1 MSQKGSLIYNQQIK
15 GNTQVYLK
23 AIELHGFKSFPDK
36 TRISF
41 DKGMTAVIGPN
52 GSGKSNISDAIRWVL
67 GETSGK
73 ELRSAGKMED
83 IIFGGTSQR
92 GPMGFAS
99 VSLILDNSDRSFD
112 MDTDE
117 VSVTRKYYRGGD
129 GEYFINGNRVRL
141 KDIYELFLDT
151 GLGKSGYSIV
161 GQGKISQI
169 VTAKPEN
176 RREIFE
182 EASGISKFRYK
193 KNEAEKKLSASQENI
208 TRLTDILLNLEERV
222 GPLEKESK
230 KAKEFV
236 ALSEKKKG
244 MEISLWLQTVEKNKS
259 LIRDQQRKLE
269 VFQNDLDNIE
279 NQIAEKEAYIE
290 KRYFESN
297 DLIRK
302 GEENLTAIRN
312 IEQQISD
319 KNSEKAVAE
328 NQSRYDEQRMQELG
342 REIELSGSEK
352 GSIEQRKAEISA
364 KLGEM
369 QQQKAQLAEKAE
381 HTQGEITLLAQNA
394 KKADE
399 HKGSLLEKETVLRT
413 NIQDSRLELMGLTTQ
428 NQAVMESSRKAQA
441 DIETNQKYLDEVNSQ
456 IADLNGFMAEV
467 DAGITRNTNI
477 KNGISIKLNSVK
489 DKLDKAVENQ
499 NLNIEKQRDTEN
511 RIRLLTE
518 MENNLDGFQQ
528 SVKTVLTNGKNGR
541 LKGIIGTVAQLISV
555 EKGYETAVEIALG
568 YALQNIVVQDETSAK
583 YAIEFLKNNRGG
595 RATFLPLDTVKP
607 SSFSEKLPEWATTAD
622 KVIAADAKYANII
635 SSLLAR
641 TVICEDI
648 NAASRLAK
656 QLNYRYKI
664 VTMDGQQI
672 NAGGSFTGGSV
683 SKSAGLFTRKGE
695 IEKLKENLEK
705 LKAEFETLSGET
717 AKIKENSD
725 LLNSQIEGCNAEIE
739 TLQADK
745 YNCSIELTKYTQL
758 ANQYSDSITLYGGIV
773 ENANNVLRAN
783 QQREAQLNNAVN
795 DNEAQLALLVEE
807 ISSLGKV
814 DETTQ
819 EQQNALVETLQQIK
833 LDIVAL
839 NGEISLAENNM
850 QQLEVQSQQSEDRKL
865 RLAEEMAQ
873 LQANVE
879 NRKLAVEAI
888 AQAVEQLQQSI
899 REIEHQNEDF
909 VRLRFEI
916 EQERTE
922 INRETKALSD
932 QKLSLSNQITK
943 IGEKISNMETGYDDI
958 IQKLWEEYELTVQ
971 TAREF
976 AFEFEDENQLRKDLS
991 AIKAS
996 IKRLGNVNVG
1006 AIEEYKEVF
1015 EKYNFLKEQ
1024 LHDLEESKNQLQKL
1038 ITSLNGEM
1046 KTLFSESFGIINT
1059 NFGRIF
1065 KELFGGGSAKLI
1077 LTDPDNILESG
1088 VDISVNPPGKVIKSL
1103 TALSGGEQ
1111 ALVAISIYFAIL
1123 AHNPSPFCILDE
1135 IEAALD
1141 DANVTRYANY
1151 LHDISDT
1158 TQFIVITHRRGTME
1172 SADVL
1177 YGVTM
1182 QEDGISKLLKLD
1194 VNNISPSLIN

>member
-1 MSQKGSLIYNQQIK
+1 M
-15 GNTQVYLK
+15 YLK

-36 TRISF
+36 TRIAF

-99 VSLILDNSDRSFD
+99 VSLILDNADRSFD
-112 MDTDE
+112 METDE
-117 VSVTRKYYRGGD
+117 VSVTRKYYRGGE

-193 KNEAEKKLSASQENI
+193 KNEAEKKLAGAQENI
-208 TRLTDILLNLEERV
+208 VRLSDILIGLEERV

-236 ALSEKKKG
+236 KLSEEKKG
-244 MEISLWLQTVEKNKS
+244 MEISLWLSTVDRSKG
-259 LIRDQQRKLE
+259 LIRDQQRRLE
-269 VFQNDLDNIE
+269 IFQSDSDRVE
-279 NQIAEKEAYIE
+279 NTIAEKEAYIE
-290 KRYFESN
+290 KRYFEAN

-302 GEENLTAIRN
+302 GEENLSAIRSV
-312 IEQQISD
+312 EQQIAQTT
-319 KNSEKAVAE
+319 SEKAVSESEINYDNIKIAELEKELQLYASQEGEADGKKAQCEAQLEKLEAKKQNLLE
-328 NQSRYDEQRMQELG
+328 NQKY
-342 REIELSGSEK
+342 
-352 GSIEQRKAEISA
+352 AE
-364 KLGEM
+364 E
-369 QQQKAQLAEKAE
+369 QLA
-381 HTQGEITLLAQNA
+381 LLAQQA
-394 KKADE
+394 KETDSQ
-399 HKGSLLEKETVLRT
+399 KGELLEKEAQLIADVQ
-413 NIQDSRLELMGLTTQ
+413 NSKMELHGIDTQ
-428 NQAVMESSRKAQA
+428 NASVLQTAQKAKA
-441 DIETNQKYLDEVNSQ
+441 DLATAKEYLATAQEELDE
-456 IADLNGFMAEV
+456 IKAFAEEV
-467 DAGITRNTNI
+467 QRKITQNTNI
-477 KNGISIKLNSVK
+477 KNGIGLKLAGTNEKLEKANEQLNANSQK
-489 DKLDKAVENQ
+489 QFE
-499 NLNIEKQRDTEN
+499 LNN
-511 RIRLLTE
+511 RIRILTD

-528 SVKTVLTNGKNGR
+528 SVKNILTNGKNGR
-541 LKGIIGTVAQLISV
+541 LKGIIGTVAQLIGV
-555 EKGYETAVEIALG
+555 EKGYETAIEIALG
-568 YALQNIVVQDETSAK
+568 YGLQNIVVVDESSAK
-583 YAIEFLKNNRGG
+583 QAIEFLKNNKAG
-595 RATFLPLDTVKP
+595 RATFLPLDTVKS
-607 SSFSEKLPEWATTAD
+607 SSFNENLPEWATTAD
-622 KVIAADAKYANII
+622 KVITVDAKYSHII
-635 SSLLAR
+635 SSLLGR
-641 TVICEDI
+641 TVICDDI
-648 NAASRLAK
+648 NAASRLAR
-656 QLNYRYKI
+656 QLNYRYRI
-664 VTMDGQQI
+664 VTKDGQQI

-695 IEKLKENLEK
+695 IEKLKENLAALKEEYAKLEK
-705 LKAEFETLSGET
+705 HTAE
-717 AKIKENSD
+717 IKESCD

-739 TLQADK
+739 ILNGDK
-745 YNCSIELTKYTQL
+745 NNCNVELARYTQL
-758 ANQYSDSITLYGGIV
+758 VNQYKDSIYLYEGIAQNSDSVI
-773 ENANNVLRAN
+773 ANNSERAKQLN
-783 QQREAQLNNAVN
+783 ASIIESEAQLEKLAQQIASIGQF
-795 DNEAQLALLVEE
+795 DSEYAQKREAAM
-807 ISSLGKV
+807 
-814 DETTQ
+814 
-819 EQQNALVETLQQIK
+819 ETLQQIR
-833 LDIVAL
+833 LDIVTLSGEMSLVQNNINQLVMAAQQ
-839 NGEISLAENNM
+839 GEIRKAQIVQDIEGVKQRIEAKQADIAAKAQAIIRM
-850 QQLEVQSQQSEDRKL
+850 QQQIKDVEEQNREFVAL
-865 RLAEEMAQ
+865 RM
-873 LQANVE
+873 
-879 NRKLAVEAI
+879 
-888 AQAVEQLQQSI
+888 
-899 REIEHQNEDF
+899 EIEKERNE
-909 VRLRFEI
+909 I
-916 EQERTE
+916 TAQ
-922 INRETKALSD
+922 TKALRD
-932 QKLSLSNQITK
+932 EQMALSAQIAK
-943 IGEKISNMETGYDDI
+943 ISEKIASMETSYDDI

-976 AFEFEDENQLRKDLS
+976 AFQFEDENQLRKDLS
-991 AIKAS
+991 AVKAA
-996 IKRLGNVNVG
+996 IKRLGHVNVG
-1006 AIEEYKEVF
+1006 AIEEYKEVY

-1024 LHDLEESKNQLQKL
+1024 LKDLEDSRQQLQKL

-1046 KTLFSESFGIINT
+1046 KTLFSESFNIINT
-1059 NFGRIF
+1059 NFGKIF
-1065 KELFGGGSAKLI
+1065 KQLFGGGSASLK

-1194 VNNISPSLIN
+1194 VNNVSPSLIN

>member
-1 MSQKGSLIYNQQIK
+1 M
-15 GNTQVYLK
+15 YLK

-36 TRISF
+36 TRIAF

-92 GPMGFAS
+92 GPMGFAA

-193 KNEAEKKLSASQENI
+193 KNEAEKKLSGAQDNI
-208 TRLTDILLNLEERV
+208 VRLTDILVNLEERV

-244 MEISLWLQTVEKNKS
+244 MEISLWLSTVNRSKS
-259 LIRDQQRKLE
+259 LIREQQRRLE
-269 VFQNDLDNIE
+269 IFCNDCDEVE
-279 NQIAEKEAYIE
+279 NKIAEKESYVE

-302 GEENLTAIRN
+302 GEENQNTIRAV
-312 IEQQISD
+312 EQQISD
-319 KNSEKAVAE
+319 TNREKAVLESEIQYDSIKAE
-328 NQSRYDEQRMQELG
+328 ELERELKLYETLEGEADSKKQKLEESLADMEGRKAQLLEGQKKTEEEIAELG
-342 REIELSGSEK
+342 RQVIETDGQKGALLSRE
-352 GSIEQRKAEISA
+352 
-364 KLGEM
+364 
-369 QQQKAQLAEKAE
+369 
-381 HTQGEITLLAQNA
+381 T
-394 KKADE
+394 
-399 HKGSLLEKETVLRT
+399 SLINE
-413 NIQDSRLELMGLTTQ
+413 IQDSKMEIHGFSTQNESVMATANKAKQDLITAKGYLETTQ
-428 NQAVMESSRKAQA
+428 A
-441 DIETNQKYLDEVNSQ
+441 Q
-456 IADLNGFMAEV
+456 IAELTAFSEEAQHK
-467 DAGITRNTNI
+467 ITQNTNI
-477 KNGISIKLNSVK
+477 KNGLGMKLSSITAKMDNYLSQQNENTKKQIDTQNRVK
-489 DKLDKAVENQ
+489 
-499 NLNIEKQRDTEN
+499 
-511 RIRLLTE
+511 LLTD
-518 MENNLDGFQQ
+518 MENSLEGFQQ
-528 SVKTVLTNGKNGR
+528 SVKTVLNMGKNGS
-541 LKGIIGTVAQLISV
+541 LKGIIGTVAQLITV

-568 YALQNIVVQDETSAK
+568 FGLQNIVVENETCAK
-583 YAIEFLKNNRGG
+583 YAIDYLKNNRGG

-607 SSFSEKLPEWATTAD
+607 SHFNENMPEWATTAD
-622 KVIAADAKYANII
+622 RIVNVDSKYSHII
-635 SSLLAR
+635 SNLLGR
-641 TVICEDI
+641 TIITEDI
-648 NAASRLAK
+648 NSASRLAK
-656 QLNYRYKI
+656 QLGYRYKI
-664 VTMDGQQI
+664 VTTDGQQI

-695 IEKLKENLEK
+695 IEKLKATLAG
-705 LKAEFETLSGET
+705 LKAEFDRIE
-717 AKIKENSD
+717 KEKAEVQNSLD
-725 LLNSQIEGCNAEIE
+725 LINSQIEGCNAEIE
-739 TLQADK
+739 AMQNDK
-745 YNCSIELTKYTQL
+745 NNCNVELAKYTQL
-758 ANQYSDSITLYGGIV
+758 ENQYKDSIYLYEGIIENGESVVKANREKENSLYRIIAAGEEELAQVSEKLKSLGETDAEYAQKKDALMAELQQIRLDVVSLGGEISITQNNLSQLSAQSEQSEMRKSQIV
-773 ENANNVLRAN
+773 L
-783 QQREAQLNNAVN
+783 
-795 DNEAQLALLVEE
+795 DMEE
-807 ISSLGKV
+807 IKNRIAQKQV
-814 DETTQ
+814 DIGAKAGEVLAMQ
-819 EQQNALVETLQQIK
+819 QQIKDIEQQNADFV
-833 LDIVAL
+833 
-839 NGEISLAENNM
+839 N
-850 QQLEVQSQQSEDRKL
+850 L
-865 RLAEEMAQ
+865 RL
-873 LQANVE
+873 
-879 NRKLAVEAI
+879 
-888 AQAVEQLQQSI
+888 
-899 REIEHQNEDF
+899 EIEK
-909 VRLRFEI
+909 
-916 EQERTE
+916 ERTE
-922 INRETKALSD
+922 IQNETKSLRD
-932 QKLSLSNQITK
+932 QQISLSSQIAK
-943 IGEKISNMETGYDDI
+943 IREKIENMEQSYDDI

-971 TAREF
+971 TAKEF
-976 AFEFEDENQLRKDLS
+976 AFDFEDENQLKKDL
-991 AIKAS
+991 AAVKAN

-1006 AIEEYKEVF
+1006 AIEEYKEVY

-1024 LHDLEESKNQLQKL
+1024 LKDLEESRNQLQKL

-1046 KTLFSESFGIINT
+1046 KTMFSESFNIINE

-1065 KELFGGGSAKLI
+1065 RQLFGGGSAKLI
-1077 LTDPDNILESG
+1077 LTDPENILESG

-1194 VNNISPSLIN
+1194 VNNVSPSLIN

>member
-1 MSQKGSLIYNQQIK
+1 
-15 GNTQVYLK
+15 
-23 AIELHGFKSFPDK
+23 
-36 TRISF
+36 
-41 DKGMTAVIGPN
+41 MTAVIGPN

-67 GETSGK
+67 GETSSK
-73 ELRSAGKMED
+73 ELRGAGKMED

-99 VSLILDNSDRSFD
+99 VSLILDNADRSFD

-193 KNEAEKKLSASQENI
+193 KNEAEKKLSGAQDNI
-208 TRLTDILLNLEERV
+208 LRLTDNLLNLEERV

-230 KAKEFV
+230 KAKEYL
-236 ALSEKKKG
+236 ALSEQKKG
-244 MEISLWLQTVEKNKS
+244 MEISLWLQTVEKSKS
-259 LIRDQQRKLE
+259 FIREQQRKQE
-269 VFQNDLDNIE
+269 VFQSDFDNIE
-279 NQIAEKEAYIE
+279 KQISEKEAYIE

-297 DLIRK
+297 ELIRK
-302 GEENLTAIRN
+302 GEENQNAIRN

-319 KNSEKAVAE
+319 MNSDRLVKE
-328 NQSRYDEQRMQELG
+328 NESRYDAQRMQEL
-342 REIELSGSEK
+342 EKEMELFSSEK
-352 GSIEQRKAEISA
+352 GGIEQRKAEIETSLEQMKA
-364 KLGEM
+364 
-369 QQQKAQLAEKAE
+369 QKADFAARCQQTQNEIEQLA
-381 HTQGEITLLAQNA
+381 QEI
-394 KKADE
+394 KKADL
-399 HKGSLLEKETVLRT
+399 HKGTLLEQQNTLRT
-413 NIQDSRLELMGLTTQ
+413 GVQDSNMELVSITTQ
-428 NQAVMESSRKAQA
+428 NQSLMDSARKAQEN
-441 DIETNQKYLDEVNSQ
+441 IEANQKYLDEVNAQ
-456 IADLNGFMAEV
+456 IAELKGFIAEV
-467 DAGITRNTNI
+467 DEGITRNGNI
-477 KNGISIKLNSVK
+477 RNGISIKLGSVK
-489 DKLDKAVENQ
+489 EKLEKSVETQ
-499 NLNIEKQRDTEN
+499 NVNMGKQRDTEN
-511 RIRLLTE
+511 RIRILTD
-518 MENNLDGFQQ
+518 MENSLEGFFR
-528 SVKTVLTNGKNGR
+528 SVKDVLNAGKNGR
-541 LKGIIGTVAQLISV
+541 LKGIIGTVSQLINV
-555 EKGYETAVEIALG
+555 EKGYETAIEIALG
-568 YALQNIVVQDETSAK
+568 SGGLQNIVVNDEFCAK
-583 YAIEFLKNNRGG
+583 QAIEFLKASKAG
-595 RATFLPLDTVKP
+595 RATFLPLDTVKA
-607 SSFSEKLPEWATTAD
+607 SNFSEKLPEWATTAD
-622 KVIAADAKYANII
+622 NVITVDAKYRHII
-635 SSLLAR
+635 SNLLGR

-672 NAGGSFTGGSV
+672 NAGGSFTGGSTN
-683 SKSAGLFTRKGE
+683 SSTGLFTRKGE
-695 IEKLKENLEK
+695 IEKLKANLEK
-705 LKAEFETLSGET
+705 LKAEYETLSAET
-717 AKIKENSD
+717 AKIKDSAD

-739 TLQADK
+739 TLQNDK
-745 YNCSIELTKYTQL
+745 YNCNIELTKYIQQ
-758 ANQYSDSITLYGGIV
+758 ANQYEDSITLYGGIA
-773 ENANNVLRAN
+773 ENAENVLKENLSRKAQLDADIKAN
-783 QQREAQLNNAVN
+783 QIQL
-795 DNEAQLALLVEE
+795 EQLEKE
-807 ISSLGKV
+807 IASLGEI

-819 EQQNALVETLQQIK
+819 DRQN
-833 LDIVAL
+833 
-839 NGEISLAENNM
+839 SLAEMLQDIKLGSVKLDGEILIAENNL
-850 QQLEVQSQQSEDRKL
+850 QQLDAQSRQSEERKQ
-865 RLAEEMAQ
+865 RIAEEIAQ
-873 LQANVE
+873 LQE
-879 NRKLAVEAI
+879 NIQQRTAAAEAV
-888 AQAVEQLQQSI
+888 AQQICELQQSI
-899 REIEHQNEDF
+899 KDIEKQNEDY
-909 VRLRFEI
+909 VSLRFAI

-922 INRETKALSD
+922 INKETKALTE

-943 IGEKISNMETGYDDI
+943 IGEKIANMETGYDDI

-971 TAREF
+971 TAKEF
-976 AFEFEDENQLRKDLS
+976 AFDVEDESQLRKDLS

-996 IKRLGNVNVG
+996 IKRLGSVNTG
-1006 AIEEYKEVF
+1006 AIEEYKQVY

-1024 LHDLEESKNQLQKL
+1024 LRDLEESKNQLQKL

-1046 KTLFSESFGIINT
+1046 KTLFSESFNVINT

-1077 LTDPDNILESG
+1077 LTEPDNILESG

-1151 LHDISDT
+1151 LHNISDT

>member
-1 MSQKGSLIYNQQIK
+1 M
-15 GNTQVYLK
+15 YLK

-36 TRISF
+36 TRIAF

-99 VSLILDNSDRSFD
+99 VSLILDNADRSFD
-112 MDTDE
+112 METDE
-117 VSVTRKYYRGGD
+117 VSVTRKYYRGGE

-193 KNEAEKKLSASQENI
+193 KNEAEKKLAGAQENI
-208 TRLTDILLNLEERV
+208 VRLSDILIGLEERV

-236 ALSEKKKG
+236 KLSEEKKG
-244 MEISLWLQTVEKNKS
+244 MEISLWLSTVDRSKG
-259 LIRDQQRKLE
+259 LIRDQQRRLE
-269 VFQNDLDNIE
+269 IFQSDSDRVE
-279 NQIAEKEAYIE
+279 NTIAEKEAYIE
-290 KRYFESN
+290 KRYFEAN

-302 GEENLTAIRN
+302 GEENLSEIRS
-312 IEQQISD
+312 IEQQIAQAT
-319 KNSEKAVAE
+319 SEKAVSESEINYDNIKIGELEKELQLYTSQEGETDGKKAQCEAQLESLESKKQNLLE
-328 NQSRYDEQRMQELG
+328 NQKY
-342 REIELSGSEK
+342 
-352 GSIEQRKAEISA
+352 AE
-364 KLGEM
+364 E
-369 QQQKAQLAEKAE
+369 QLAA
-381 HTQGEITLLAQNA
+381 LAQQA
-394 KKADE
+394 KETDSQ
-399 HKGSLLEKETVLRT
+399 KGELLEKEAQLIADVQ
-413 NIQDSRLELMGLTTQ
+413 NSKMELHGIDTQ
-428 NQAVMESSRKAQA
+428 NASVLQTAQKAKA
-441 DIETNQKYLDEVNSQ
+441 DLATAKEYLATAQEELDE
-456 IADLNGFMAEV
+456 IKAFAEEV
-467 DAGITRNTNI
+467 QRKITQNTNI
-477 KNGISIKLNSVK
+477 KNGIGLKLAGTNEKLEKANEQLNANSQK
-489 DKLDKAVENQ
+489 QFE
-499 NLNIEKQRDTEN
+499 LNN
-511 RIRLLTE
+511 RIRILTD

-528 SVKTVLTNGKNGR
+528 SVKNILTNGKNGR
-541 LKGIIGTVAQLISV
+541 LKGIIGTVAQLIGV
-555 EKGYETAVEIALG
+555 EKGYETAIEIALG
-568 YALQNIVVQDETSAK
+568 YGLQNIVVVDESSAK
-583 YAIEFLKNNRGG
+583 QAIEFLKNNKAG
-595 RATFLPLDTVKP
+595 RATFLPLDTVKS
-607 SSFSEKLPEWATTAD
+607 SSFNENLPEWATTAD
-622 KVIAADAKYANII
+622 KVITVDAKYSHII
-635 SSLLAR
+635 SSLLGR
-641 TVICEDI
+641 TVICDDI
-648 NAASRLAK
+648 NAASRLAR
-656 QLNYRYKI
+656 QLNYRYRI
-664 VTMDGQQI
+664 VTKDGQQI

-695 IEKLKENLEK
+695 IEKLKENLAALKEEYAKLEK
-705 LKAEFETLSGET
+705 HTAE
-717 AKIKENSD
+717 IKESCD

-739 TLQADK
+739 ILNGDK
-745 YNCSIELTKYTQL
+745 NNCNVELARYTQL
-758 ANQYSDSITLYGGIV
+758 VNQYKDSIYLYEGIAQNSDSVI
-773 ENANNVLRAN
+773 ANNSERAKQLN
-783 QQREAQLNNAVN
+783 ASIIESEAQLEKLAQQIASIGQF
-795 DNEAQLALLVEE
+795 DSEYAQKREAAM
-807 ISSLGKV
+807 
-814 DETTQ
+814 
-819 EQQNALVETLQQIK
+819 ETLQQIR
-833 LDIVAL
+833 LDIVTLSGEMSLVQNNINQLVMAAQQ
-839 NGEISLAENNM
+839 GEIRKAQIVQDIEGVKQRIEAKQADIAAKAQAIIRM
-850 QQLEVQSQQSEDRKL
+850 QQQIKDVEEQNREFVAL
-865 RLAEEMAQ
+865 RM
-873 LQANVE
+873 
-879 NRKLAVEAI
+879 
-888 AQAVEQLQQSI
+888 
-899 REIEHQNEDF
+899 EIEKERNE
-909 VRLRFEI
+909 I
-916 EQERTE
+916 TAQ
-922 INRETKALSD
+922 TKALRD
-932 QKLSLSNQITK
+932 EQMALSAQIAK
-943 IGEKISNMETGYDDI
+943 ISEKIASMETSYDDI

-976 AFEFEDENQLRKDLS
+976 AFQFEDENQLRKDLS
-991 AIKAS
+991 AVKAA
-996 IKRLGNVNVG
+996 IKRLGHVNVG
-1006 AIEEYKEVF
+1006 AIEEYKEVY

-1024 LHDLEESKNQLQKL
+1024 LKDLEDSRQQLQKL

-1046 KTLFSESFGIINT
+1046 KTLFSESFNIINT
-1059 NFGRIF
+1059 NFGKIF
-1065 KELFGGGSAKLI
+1065 KQLFGGGSASLK

-1194 VNNISPSLIN
+1194 VNNVSPSLIN

>member
-1 MSQKGSLIYNQQIK
+1 M
-15 GNTQVYLK
+15 YLK

-36 TRISF
+36 TRIAF

-193 KNEAEKKLSASQENI
+193 KNEAEKKLSGAQENI
-208 TRLTDILLNLEERV
+208 VRLTDILLNLEERV

-230 KAKEFV
+230 KAKEYLK
-236 ALSEKKKG
+236 LSEEKRG

-269 VFQNDLDNIE
+269 VFQNDFE
-279 NQIAEKEAYIE
+279 NVEKLIAEKEAYIE
-290 KRYFESN
+290 NRYFESN

-302 GEENLTAIRN
+302 GEENQNTIRAL
-312 IEQQISD
+312 EQQIAD
-319 KNSEKAVAE
+319 KNSEKAVLE
-328 NQSRYDEQRMQELG
+328 NQAQYDTQRGAELVK
-342 REIELSGSEK
+342 ELELFSSEE
-352 GSIEQRKAEISA
+352 GNIEQRREQINTE
-364 KLGEM
+364 LCTM
-369 QQQKAQLAEKAE
+369 QQKKLELNNECEAIQ
-381 HTQGEITLLAQNA
+381 HEITQLSEDA
-394 KKADE
+394 KKADAQ
-399 HKGSLLEKETVLRT
+399 KGALLEKETNLRT
-413 NIQDSRLELMGLTTQ
+413 EIQDSKLELVSLTTQ
-428 NQAVMESSRKAQA
+428 NQSVMESSRKAQA
-441 DIETNQKYLDEVNSQ
+441 EIETNRKYLDEVNTQ
-456 IADLNGFMAEV
+456 INELKGFISEADE
-467 DAGITRNTNI
+467 GITRNTNI
-477 KNGISIKLNSVK
+477 KNGISLKLASVK
-489 DKLDKAVENQ
+489 EKLEKAVEKQ
-499 NLNIEKQRDTEN
+499 NLNSEKQRDAEN
-511 RIRLLTE
+511 KIRLLTE
-518 MENNLDGFQQ
+518 MENNLDGFQK
-528 SVKTVLTNGKNGR
+528 SVKDVLSNGKNGR

-555 EKGYETAVEIALG
+555 QKGYETAIEIALG

-583 YAIEFLKNNRGG
+583 YAIEFLKNNRAG

-622 KVIAADAKYANII
+622 RVITADAKYANII

-641 TVICEDI
+641 TVITEDI
-648 NAASRLAK
+648 NSASRLAK

-695 IEKLKENLEK
+695 IEKLKTDLAA
-705 LKAEFETLSGET
+705 LKAEAEALAKQT
-717 AKIKENSD
+717 AEIKENSD
-725 LLNSQIEGCNAEIE
+725 LLGSQIEGCNAEIE
-739 TLQADK
+739 TLQGDK
-745 YNCSIELTKYTQL
+745 YNCNIELTKYTQL
-758 ANQYSDSITLYGGIV
+758 ANQYADSITLYSGIV
-773 ENANNVLRAN
+773 ENADNVIRAN
-783 QQREAQLNNAVN
+783 TAREEELNLSIAADGAQL
-795 DNEAQLALLVEE
+795 EALIAEIASLGQIDENTQEKQNQLVEE
-807 ISSLGKV
+807 M
-814 DETTQ
+814 
-819 EQQNALVETLQQIK
+819 QQLK
-833 LDIVAL
+833 LDIVKL
-839 NGEISLAENNM
+839 DGEISLAENNLE
-850 QQLEVQSQQSEDRKL
+850 QLSVQSQQSGERKQ
-865 RLAEEMAQ
+865 RLTDEIAQ
-873 LQANVE
+873 IEANR
-879 NRKLAVEAI
+879 NQRILAAEAI
-888 AQAVEQLQQSI
+888 VQNISELRQSI
-899 REIEHQNEDF
+899 RDVEKQNEDF
-909 VRLRFEI
+909 VKLRFEI

-922 INRETKALSD
+922 ISKETKALGE

-943 IGEKISNMETGYDDI
+943 IGEKIANMETSYDEI

-976 AFEFEDENQLRKDLS
+976 AFEFEDENQLRKDL
-991 AIKAS
+991 AAVKAA
-996 IKRLGNVNVG
+996 IKRLGSVNVG
-1006 AIEEYKEVF
+1006 AIEEYKEVY

-1046 KTLFSESFGIINT
+1046 KTLFSESFNVINT

-1065 KELFGGGSAKLI
+1065 RELFGGGSAKLI
-1077 LTDPDNILESG
+1077 LTDPENILESG

-1172 SADVL
+1172 SADML

-1182 QEDGISKLLKLD
+1182 QDDGISKLLKLD

>member
-1 MSQKGSLIYNQQIK
+1 M
-15 GNTQVYLK
+15 YLK

-36 TRISF
+36 TRVTF

-193 KNEAEKKLSASQENI
+193 KNEAEKKLSGAQDNI
-208 TRLTDILLNLEERV
+208 VRLTDILLNLEERV

-236 ALSEKKKG
+236 KLSEEKKG
-244 MEISLWLQTVEKNKS
+244 MEISLWLQTVEKNKA
-259 LIRDQQRKLE
+259 LIREQNRKLE
-269 VFQNDLDNIE
+269 VFQSDFENIE
-279 NQIAEKEAYIE
+279 KQISEKEAYIE
-290 KRYFESN
+290 KRYFEGN
-297 DLIRK
+297 ELIRK
-302 GEENLTAIRN
+302 GEENQQAIRN
-312 IEQQISD
+312 VEQVISD
-319 KNSEKAVAE
+319 KNAEKAVLE
-328 NQSRYDEQRMQELG
+328 SQSVYDVQRRTELEKELG
-342 REIELSGSEK
+342 LFDVEAGQLES
-352 GSIEQRKAEISA
+352 RKAEIASELE
-364 KLGEM
+364 KM
-369 QQQKAQLAEKAE
+369 QAEKLSIAE
-381 HTQGEITLLAQNA
+381 KCEDITSQLDKLTQQA
-394 KKADE
+394 KAADS
-399 HKGSLLEKETVLRT
+399 HKGGLIEQQNSLKLTV
-413 NIQDSRLELMGLTTQ
+413 QDSRMELVSIAAQ
-428 NQAVMESSRKAQA
+428 NNSVMESAKNARAE
-441 DIETNQKYLDEVNSQ
+441 IETAQSYLEIVNSQ
-456 IADLNGFMAEV
+456 IAELKDFIEQADE
-467 DAGITRNTNI
+467 GITRNGNI
-477 KNGISIKLNSVK
+477 KNGIMMKLNSVK

-499 NLNIEKQRDTEN
+499 NLNSEKQRDTEN
-511 RIRLLTE
+511 KIRILVD
-518 MENNLDGFQQ
+518 MENSMEGFQR
-528 SVKTVLTNGKNGR
+528 SVKDVLTNGKNGR

-555 EKGYETAVEIALG
+555 EKGYETAIEIALG
-568 YALQNIVVQDETSAK
+568 YALQNIVVEDETSAK
-583 YAIEFLKNNRGG
+583 YAIEFLKNTRSG

-607 SSFSEKLPEWATTAD
+607 SNLNEKLPEWATTAD
-622 KVIAADAKYANII
+622 KVITADGRYSHII
-635 SSLLAR
+635 SNLLAR
-641 TVICEDI
+641 TVITEDI
-648 NAASRLAK
+648 NLASRLAK
-656 QLNYRYKI
+656 QLGYRYKI

-695 IEKLKENLEK
+695 IEKLRGDLAK
-705 LKAEFETLSGET
+705 LKEQYTALSGET
-717 AKIKENSD
+717 AKIKENAD
-725 LLNSQIEGCNAEIE
+725 LLASQIEGCDAEIE
-739 TLQADK
+739 TLQNDK
-745 YNCSIELTKYTQL
+745 YNCNLELTKYTQQ
-758 ANQYSDSITLYGGIV
+758 ASQYNDSITLYGGVV
-773 ENANNVLRAN
+773 ENADNVLRLN
-783 QQREAQLNNAVN
+783 SEREKQLNSTIAEC
-795 DNEAQLALLVEE
+795 EAHLGKLSAE
-807 ISSLGKV
+807 IASLGQM

-819 EQQNALVETLQQIK
+819 EKQAALGEQLQQLK
-833 LDIVAL
+833 LSAVQL
-839 NGEISLAENNM
+839 EGEISLAENNLS
-850 QQLEVQSQQSEDRKL
+850 QLSTQSQQSEMRKQ
-865 RLAEEMAQ
+865 RIAEDLAQIEHNAQ
-873 LQANVE
+873 Q
-879 NRKLAVEAI
+879 RKQSAEKFSQEIVA
-888 AQAVEQLQQSI
+888 LQQQ
-899 REIEHQNEDF
+899 IEHIEKQNSDY
-909 VRLRFEI
+909 VKLRFEI
-916 EQERTE
+916 EQERNE
-922 INRETKALSD
+922 VSRETKALNE
-932 QKLSLSNQITK
+932 QKLALSTQITK
-943 IGEKISNMETGYDDI
+943 ISEKIVNMETGYDDI

-971 TAREF
+971 TAKEF
-976 AFEFEDENQLRKDLS
+976 AFDIEDEAQLRKDLS
-991 AIKAS
+991 AVKAA

-1006 AIEEYKEVF
+1006 AIEEYKEVY

-1024 LHDLEESKNQLQKL
+1024 LRDLEESKNQLQKL

-1046 KTLFSESFGIINT
+1046 KTLFSESFGIINA

-1077 LTDPDNILESG
+1077 LTDPDDILESG

>member
-1 MSQKGSLIYNQQIK
+1 M
-15 GNTQVYLK
+15 YLK

-36 TRISF
+36 TRIAF

-112 MDTDE
+112 METDE
-117 VSVTRKYYRGGD
+117 VSVTRKYYRGGE

-193 KNEAEKKLSASQENI
+193 KNEAEKKLAGAQDNI
-208 TRLTDILLNLEERV
+208 VRLSDILINLEERV

-236 ALSEKKKG
+236 KLSEEKKG
-244 MEISLWLQTVEKNKS
+244 MEISLWLSTVDRSKG
-259 LIRDQQRKLE
+259 LIRDQQRRLE
-269 VFQNDLDNIE
+269 IFESDSDRVE
-279 NQIAEKEAYIE
+279 NTIAEKEAYIE
-290 KRYFESN
+290 KRYFEAN

-302 GEENLTAIRN
+302 GEENLSAIRA
-312 IEQQISD
+312 IEQKISEAT
-319 KNSEKAVAE
+319 SEKAVAE
-328 NQSRYDEQRMQELG
+328 SGINYDNIKIEELEKELG
-342 REIELSGSEK
+342 IYTSQE
-352 GSIEQRKAEISA
+352 
-364 KLGEM
+364 GETDNK
-369 QQQKAQLAEKAE
+369 KAQCEAQLVQLENRKQNLLENQKFAEE
-381 HTQGEITLLAQNA
+381 ELNRLAQQA
-394 KKADE
+394 KETDGQ
-399 HKGSLLEKETVLRT
+399 KGALLEKEAQLISEVQ
-413 NIQDSRLELMGLTTQ
+413 NSKMELHGIETQ
-428 NQAVMESSRKAQA
+428 NESVMQTAEKAKA
-441 DIETNQKYLDEVNSQ
+441 DLETAKGYLATAQGELDEILS
-456 IADLNGFMAEV
+456 FAEEV
-467 DAGITRNTNI
+467 QRKITQNTNI
-477 KNGISIKLNSVK
+477 KNGITLKLNGTNE
-489 DKLDKAVENQ
+489 KLEKANEALSANSQ
-499 NLNIEKQRDTEN
+499 KQFETNN
-511 RIRLLTE
+511 RIRILTD

-528 SVKTVLTNGKNGR
+528 SVKNILTNGKNGR
-541 LKGIIGTVAQLISV
+541 LKGIIGTVAQLIGV
-555 EKGYETAVEIALG
+555 EKGYETAIEIALG
-568 YALQNIVVQDETSAK
+568 YSLQNIVVGDESSAK
-583 YAIEFLKNNRGG
+583 QAIEFLKNNKAG
-595 RATFLPLDTVKP
+595 RATFLPLDTVKA
-607 SSFSEKLPEWATTAD
+607 SSFNENLPEWATTAD
-622 KVIAADAKYANII
+622 KVITVDARYSHII
-635 SSLLAR
+635 SSLLGR
-641 TVICEDI
+641 TVICDDI
-648 NAASRLAK
+648 NGASRLAK

-664 VTMDGQQI
+664 VTKDGQQI

-695 IEKLKENLEK
+695 IEKLKENLAVLKEEYTKLEK
-705 LKAEFETLSGET
+705 T
-717 AKIKENSD
+717 ALDIKENCD

-739 TLQADK
+739 TLTADK
-745 YNCSIELTKYTQL
+745 NNCNVELAKYTQL
-758 ANQYSDSITLYGGIV
+758 VNQYKDSIYLYEGIV
-773 ENANNVLRAN
+773 ENSEGVIANNGTRKTQLEQLVADSETELAKLA
-783 QQREAQLNNAVN
+783 QQIASIGQFDSEYAAKRE
-795 DNEAQLALLVEE
+795 EAMA
-807 ISSLGKV
+807 
-814 DETTQ
+814 
-819 EQQNALVETLQQIK
+819 ALQQIR
-833 LDIVAL
+833 LDIVTL
-839 NGEISLAENNM
+839 SGEMSIVQNNINQLIM
-850 QQLEVQSQQSEDRKL
+850 AAQQGEMRKAQIVQSIEEVKQRIAEKQADIAAKAQSIVE
-865 RLAEEMAQ
+865 
-873 LQANVE
+873 LQADIVRIEEE
-879 NRKLAVEAI
+879 NKDFVALRMDIEKERNEITAQTKTLRDEQMTLSSKI
-888 AQAVEQLQQSI
+888 AQI
-899 REIEHQNEDF
+899 RE
-909 VRLRFEI
+909 
-916 EQERTE
+916 
-922 INRETKALSD
+922 
-932 QKLSLSNQITK
+932 K
-943 IGEKISNMETGYDDI
+943 IANMETSYDDI
-958 IQKLWEEYELTVQ
+958 IHKLWEEYELTVQ

-976 AFEFEDENQLRKDLS
+976 AFQIEDENQLRKDLS
-991 AIKAS
+991 AVKAA

-1006 AIEEYKEVF
+1006 AIEEYKEVY

-1024 LHDLEESKNQLQKL
+1024 LKDLEDSRQQLQKL

-1046 KTLFSESFGIINT
+1046 KTLFGESFKVIND
-1059 NFGRIF
+1059 NFGKIF
-1065 KELFGGGSAKLI
+1065 KQLFGGGSASLK
-1077 LTDPDNILESG
+1077 LTDPENILESG

-1194 VNNISPSLIN
+1194 VNNVSPSLIN

>member
-1 MSQKGSLIYNQQIK
+1 M
-15 GNTQVYLK
+15 YLK

-36 TRISF
+36 TRITF

-112 MDTDE
+112 METDE
-117 VSVTRKYYRGGD
+117 VSVTRKYYRGGE

-193 KNEAEKKLSASQENI
+193 KNEAEKKLSAAQDNI
-208 TRLTDILLNLEERV
+208 VRLSDILIGLEERV

-230 KAKEFV
+230 KAKEYLKLE
-236 ALSEKKKG
+236 AEKRG
-244 MEISLWLQTVEKNKS
+244 MEISLWLSTVDRSKG
-259 LIRDQQRKLE
+259 LIRDQQRRLE
-269 VFQNDLDNIE
+269 IFQSDSDRVE
-279 NQIAEKEAYIE
+279 NTIAEKEEYIE
-290 KRYFESN
+290 QRYFQQN

-302 GEENLTAIRN
+302 GEENLALIRET
-312 IEQQISD
+312 EQKIAAL
-319 KNSEKAVAE
+319 NSENAVAE
-328 NQSRYDEQRMQELG
+328 SGINYDSIKIEELEKELQLYSSQAGETDSKKAECHHKLADLEKEKQNLLENQSYAEQQL
-342 REIELSGSEK
+342 
-352 GSIEQRKAEISA
+352 A
-364 KLGEM
+364 KLA
-369 QQQKAQLAEKAE
+369 QQ
-381 HTQGEITLLAQNA
+381 A
-394 KKADE
+394 KETDSR
-399 HKGSLLEKETVLRT
+399 KGALLEKEAQLIAEVQ
-413 NIQDSRLELMGLTTQ
+413 NSKMELHGIETQ
-428 NQAVMESSRKAQA
+428 NQSVMQTAEKAKADLETAKGYLAQA
-441 DIETNQKYLDEVNSQ
+441 QGELDEIMS
-456 IADLNGFMAEV
+456 FAEEV
-467 DAGITRNTNI
+467 QRKITQNTNI
-477 KNGISIKLNSVK
+477 KNGIGLKLSSTSEKLEKAKEQLNANS
-489 DKLDKAVENQ
+489 Q
-499 NLNIEKQRDTEN
+499 KQFETNN
-511 RIRLLTE
+511 RIRILTD

-528 SVKTVLTNGKNGR
+528 SVKSVLTNGKNGR
-541 LKGIIGTVAQLISV
+541 LKGVIGTVAQLIGV
-555 EKGYETAVEIALG
+555 EKGYETAIEIALG
-568 YALQNIVVQDETSAK
+568 YGLQNIVVSDESSAK
-583 YAIEFLKNNRGG
+583 QAIEFLKNSKAG

-607 SSFSEKLPEWATTAD
+607 SNFSENLPDWATTAD
-622 KVIAADAKYANII
+622 KVITADARYSHII
-635 SSLLAR
+635 SSLLGR
-641 TVICEDI
+641 TVICDDI

-656 QLNYRYKI
+656 QLGYRYKI
-664 VTMDGQQI
+664 VTKDGQQI

-695 IEKLKENLEK
+695 IEKLKENLAVLKDEYAKLEK
-705 LKAEFETLSGET
+705 QAEE
-717 AKIKENSD
+717 IKENCD
-725 LLNSQIEGCNAEIE
+725 LLNSQIDGCNAEIE
-739 TLQADK
+739 TLNGDK
-745 YNCSIELTKYTQL
+745 NNCNIELAKYTQL
-758 ANQYSDSITLYGGIV
+758 VNQYRDSIYLYEGIV
-773 ENANNVLRAN
+773 ENSDGVIANNSQRKAQLEQLAADSEAQLEQLAQQIASIGQFDAEYA
-783 QQREAQLNNAVN
+783 QQREKAM
-795 DNEAQLALLVEE
+795 
-807 ISSLGKV
+807 
-814 DETTQ
+814 
-819 EQQNALVETLQQIK
+819 ETLQQIR
-833 LDIVAL
+833 LDIV
-839 NGEISLAENNM
+839 
-850 QQLEVQSQQSEDRKL
+850 
-865 RLAEEMAQ
+865 
-873 LQANVE
+873 
-879 NRKLAVEAI
+879 
-888 AQAVEQLQQSI
+888 
-899 REIEHQNEDF
+899 
-909 VRLRFEI
+909 
-916 EQERTE
+916 
-922 INRETKALSD
+922 
-932 QKLSLSNQITK
+932 SLSGEMSLVQNNINQLIMAAQQGEMRK
-943 IGEKISNMETGYDDI
+943 AQIVQDMQAIRQRIGEKQAEIAEKTQVAAQMQQQIADIEQQNREYVAKRLDIDRERAELAKETSALRDQHKELSVQIAKISEKIANMETSYDEI
-958 IQKLWEEYELTVQ
+958 IQKLWEDYELTVQ

-976 AFEFEDENQLRKDLS
+976 AFQIEDENQLRKDLS
-991 AIKAS
+991 AVKGA
-996 IKRLGNVNVG
+996 IKRLGHVNVA
-1006 AIEEYKEVF
+1006 AIEEYKEVY

-1024 LHDLEESKNQLQKL
+1024 LRDLEESRQQLQKL

-1046 KTLFSESFGIINT
+1046 KTLFGESFRIINE
-1059 NFGRIF
+1059 NFGKIF
-1065 KELFGGGSAKLI
+1065 RQLFGGGSASLK
-1077 LTDPDNILESG
+1077 LTDPENILESG

-1194 VNNISPSLIN
+1194 VNNVSPSLIN

>member
-1 MSQKGSLIYNQQIK
+1 
-15 GNTQVYLK
+15 VYLK

-36 TRISF
+36 TRIAF

-67 GETSGK
+67 GETSSK
-73 ELRSAGKMED
+73 ELRGAGKMED

-193 KNEAEKKLSASQENI
+193 KNEAEKKLSGAQDNI
-208 TRLTDILLNLEERV
+208 VRLTDILLNLEERV

-230 KAKEFV
+230 KAKEFI
-236 ALSEKKKG
+236 ALDEKKKG

-259 LIRDQQRKLE
+259 LIREQQRKLE
-269 VFQNDLDNIE
+269 VFQNDFDNIV
-279 NQIAEKEAYIE
+279 NRIAEKEAYIE

-297 DLIRK
+297 DLIRQ
-302 GEENLTAIRN
+302 GEENQSEIRN
-312 IEQQISD
+312 IEQQISE
-319 KNSEKAVAE
+319 KNSEKAVLENRSVYDAQRTKELTAE
-328 NQSRYDEQRMQELG
+328 MELF
-342 REIELSGSEK
+342 SSEK
-352 GSIEQRKAEISA
+352 GSLEQRRQQIENEISAMQQEKQQLDENCEATQAEIS
-364 KLGEM
+364 L
-369 QQQKAQLAEKAE
+369 LAE
-381 HTQGEITLLAQNA
+381 NA
-394 KKADE
+394 KKADAQ
-399 HKGSLLEKETVLRT
+399 KGALLEKESNLRT
-413 NIQDSRLELMGLTTQ
+413 AIQDGKLELVGLTTQ
-428 NQAVMESSRKAQA
+428 NQAVMESGSKAKA
-441 DIETNQKYLDEVNSQ
+441 DIETNQKYLNEVNGQ
-456 IADLNGFMAEV
+456 IAELNGFIAEV
-467 DAGITRNTNI
+467 DENITRNNNI
-477 KNGISIKLNSVK
+477 KNGISLKLNSVK
-489 DKLDKAVENQ
+489 DKLEKAVENQ
-499 NLNIEKQRDTEN
+499 NLNLEKQRDTEN

-528 SVKTVLTNGKNGR
+528 SVKEVLTNGKNGR
-541 LKGIIGTVAQLISV
+541 LKGIIGTVAQIISV
-555 EKGYETAVEIALG
+555 EKGYETAIEIALG
-568 YALQNIVVQDETSAK
+568 YGLQNIVVQDETSAK
-583 YAIEFLKNNRGG
+583 YAIEYLKNSRKG

-622 KVIAADAKYANII
+622 KVITADGRYANIV
-635 SSLLAR
+635 SNLLAR

-648 NAASRLAK
+648 NSASRLAK
-656 QLNYRYKI
+656 QLNYRYRI

-695 IEKLKENLEK
+695 IEKLKTTLAN

-717 AKIKENSD
+717 AKIKENAD

-739 TLQADK
+739 TLQNDK
-745 YNCSIELTKYTQL
+745 YNCNIELTKYTQL
-758 ANQYSDSITLYGGIV
+758 ANQYTDSITLYSGIV
-773 ENANNVLRAN
+773 ENANNVLKAN
-783 QQREAQLNNAVN
+783 MARETQLNNIVA
-795 DNEAQLALLVEE
+795 ESEKQLEQLVQEITSLGRIDEDTQEKQNVLVE
-807 ISSLGKV
+807 
-814 DETTQ
+814 
-819 EQQNALVETLQQIK
+819 ALQQIK
-833 LDIVAL
+833 LNTVELGGRIQ
-839 NGEISLAENNM
+839 LAQNNLE
-850 QQLEVQSQQSEDRKL
+850 QLSVQSRQSEERKL
-865 RLAEEMAQ
+865 RLTQEISQ
-873 LQANVE
+873 LEADIE
-879 NRKLAVEAI
+879 GRKLAVEEIIQQISAM
-888 AQAVEQLQQSI
+888 QQSI
-899 REIEHQNEDF
+899 KDIEKQNEDF
-909 VRLRFEI
+909 IRLRLEI
-916 EQERTE
+916 DRERTE
-922 INRETKALSD
+922 ITKETKALD
-932 QKLSLSNQITK
+932 DEKLSLSNQITK
-943 IGEKISNMETGYDDI
+943 IGEKISNMETDYDDI

-991 AIKAS
+991 AVKAA
-996 IKRLGNVNVG
+996 IKRLGHVNVG
-1006 AIEEYKEVF
+1006 AIVEYKEVF

-1024 LHDLEESKNQLQKL
+1024 LRDLEESKNQLQKL

-1046 KTLFSESFGIINT
+1046 KTLFSESFNVINT

-1065 KELFGGGSAKLI
+1065 RELFGGGSAKLI
-1077 LTDPDNILESG
+1077 LTDPENILESG
-1088 VDISVNPPGKVIKSL
+1088 VDISVNPPGKFIKSL

>member
-1 MSQKGSLIYNQQIK
+1 M
-15 GNTQVYLK
+15 YLK

-36 TRISF
+36 TRVTF

-99 VSLILDNSDRSFD
+99 VSLILDNTDRSFD
-112 MDTDE
+112 MDADE

-193 KNEAEKKLSASQENI
+193 KNEAEKKLAGAQENI
-208 TRLTDILLNLEERV
+208 VRLSDILLNLEERV
-222 GPLEKESK
+222 GPLEKESR

-236 ALSEKKKG
+236 KLSEEKKG

-259 LIRDQQRKLE
+259 LIREQQRRLE
-269 VFQNDLDNIE
+269 VFQNDFENIE
-279 NQIAEKEAYIE
+279 KQISEKEAYIE
-290 KRYFESN
+290 KRYFEGN

-302 GEENLTAIRN
+302 GEENQLAIRN
-312 IEQQISD
+312 VQQIISD
-319 KNSEKAVAE
+319 KNAEKAVIENSAAYDSQRRAE
-328 NQSRYDEQRMQELG
+328 LEK
-342 REIELSGSEK
+342 ELSLFDTEAGQIEERK
-352 GSIEQRKAEISA
+352 TQLAESIEQ
-364 KLGEM
+364 M
-369 QQQKAQLAEKAE
+369 QAEKLSLNRQCEDIA
-381 HTQGEITLLAQNA
+381 QEITALTEDA
-394 KKADE
+394 KKADA
-399 HKGSLLEKETVLRT
+399 HKGGLLEKENSLRT
-413 NIQDSRLELMGLTTQ
+413 AIQDSRMELASITAQ
-428 NQAVMESSRKAQA
+428 NSSVMESAKKAQA
-441 DIETNQKYLDEVNSQ
+441 DIETAQQYLDSVNGQ
-456 IADLNGFMAEV
+456 IAELKGFIEQADE
-467 DAGITRNTNI
+467 GITRNSNI
-477 KNGISIKLNSVK
+477 KNGIAMKLGSVK
-489 DKLDKAVENQ
+489 AKLEKAVENQ
-499 NLNIEKQRDTEN
+499 NLNGEKQRDAEN
-511 RIRLLTE
+511 KIRILTD
-518 MENNLDGFQQ
+518 MENSMEGFQH
-528 SVKTVLTNGKNGR
+528 SVKQVLTNGKNGR

-555 EKGYETAVEIALG
+555 EKGYETAIEIALG

-583 YAIEFLKNNRGG
+583 YAIEFLKNNRAG

-607 SSFSEKLPEWATTAD
+607 SNFSEKLPEWATTAD
-622 KVIAADAKYANII
+622 KVISADGRYSNII
-635 SSLLAR
+635 SNLLAR
-641 TVICEDI
+641 TVITEDI
-648 NAASRLAK
+648 NSASRLAK
-656 QLNYRYKI
+656 QLGYRYKI

-695 IEKLKENLEK
+695 IEKLRTALTK
-705 LKAEFETLSGET
+705 LKEEYSALSGET
-717 AKIKENSD
+717 AKIKENAD

-745 YNCSIELTKYTQL
+745 YNCSLELTKYTQQ

-783 QQREAQLNNAVN
+783 GEREKQLGSTIAGCEAQLEKLSAEIASLGQMDESTQEKQASLSEELQQLKLSAV
-795 DNEAQLALLVEE
+795 QLA
-807 ISSLGKV
+807 
-814 DETTQ
+814 
-819 EQQNALVETLQQIK
+819 
-833 LDIVAL
+833 
-839 NGEISLAENNM
+839 GEISLAQNNLA
-850 QQLEVQSQQSEDRKL
+850 QLSMQSQQSENRKQ
-865 RLAEEMAQ
+865 RIIDDIAQ
-873 LQANVE
+873 LESNAH
-879 NRKLAVEAI
+879 NRTAAAESI
-888 AQAVEQLQQSI
+888 AQEIAALQQQI
-899 REIEHQNEDF
+899 KDIEKQNESF
-909 VRLRFEI
+909 VQLRFEI
-916 EQERTE
+916 EQERNE
-922 INRETKALSD
+922 VSRQTKALSD
-932 QKLSLSNQITK
+932 EKLSLSTQITK
-943 IGEKISNMETGYDDI
+943 ISEKILNMETSYDDI

-971 TAREF
+971 TAGEF
-976 AFEFEDENQLRKDLS
+976 AFAVEDEAQLRKDL
-991 AIKAS
+991 AAVKGA

-1006 AIEEYKEVF
+1006 AIEEYKEVY

-1046 KTLFSESFGIINT
+1046 KTLFSESFGVINE

-1065 KELFGGGSAKLI
+1065 RELFGGGSAKLI

-1151 LHDISDT
+1151 LHNISDT

-1194 VNNISPSLIN
+1194 VNNISPSMIN

>member
-1 MSQKGSLIYNQQIK
+1 M
-15 GNTQVYLK
+15 YLK

-36 TRISF
+36 TRITF

-112 MDTDE
+112 METDE

-193 KNEAEKKLSASQENI
+193 KNEAEKKLAAAQDNI
-208 TRLTDILLNLEERV
+208 VRLSDILIGLEERV

-230 KAKEFV
+230 KAKEY
-236 ALSEKKKG
+236 LKLEEEKKG
-244 MEISLWLQTVEKNKS
+244 MEISLWLSTVDRSKG
-259 LIRDQQRKLE
+259 LIRDQQRRLE
-269 VFQNDLDNIE
+269 IFQADSDRIE
-279 NQIAEKEAYIE
+279 NTIAEKDAYIE
-290 KRYFESN
+290 KRYFEQNELSRKRDEN
-297 DLIRK
+297 QAEIRR
-302 GEENLTAIRN
+302 ID
-312 IEQQISD
+312 QQIAELT
-319 KNSEKAVAE
+319 SEKAVTENGINYDNIKIEELEKELQLYTTQEGETDSKKAQCQQELERLEAEKQNLLE
-328 NQSRYDEQRMQELG
+328 NQHYAEQQLT
-342 REIELSGSEK
+342 K
-352 GSIEQRKAEISA
+352 
-364 KLGEM
+364 
-369 QQQKAQLAEKAE
+369 LAEKAKE
-381 HTQGEITLLAQNA
+381 SDGQ
-394 KKADE
+394 
-399 HKGSLLEKETVLRT
+399 KGALLEKEAQLMTDVQ
-413 NIQDSRLELMGLTTQ
+413 NSKMELHGIETQ
-428 NQAVMESSRKAQA
+428 NESVQQTAEKAKADLETAKGYLAQA
-441 DIETNQKYLDEVNSQ
+441 QGELDEIVS
-456 IADLNGFMAEV
+456 FAEEV
-467 DAGITRNTNI
+467 QRKITQNTNI
-477 KNGISIKLNSVK
+477 KNGIGLKLNSVN
-489 DKLDKAVENQ
+489 DKLEKANEQ
-499 NLNIEKQRDTEN
+499 LNANSQKQFEVSN
-511 RIRLLTE
+511 SIRFLTD
-518 MENNLDGFQQ
+518 MENNLEGFHR
-528 SVKTVLTNGKNGR
+528 SVKEILTNGKNGR

-568 YALQNIVVQDETSAK
+568 QGLQNVVVQDESCAK
-583 YAIEFLKNNRGG
+583 QAIEFLKNSKAG
-595 RATFLPLDTVKP
+595 RATFLPLDTVKA
-607 SSFSEKLPEWATTAD
+607 SHFGDNLPEWATTAD
-622 KVIAADAKYANII
+622 KIVAIDAKYSHII
-635 SSLLAR
+635 SNLLGR

-664 VTMDGQQI
+664 VTKDGQQI

-683 SKSAGLFTRKGE
+683 SKSTGLFTRKGE
-695 IEKLKENLEK
+695 IEKLKANLAQLKEEYAKLEK
-705 LKAEFETLSGET
+705 HAAE
-717 AKIKENSD
+717 IKENCD

-739 TLQADK
+739 TLSTDK
-745 YNCSIELTKYTQL
+745 NNCNIELAKYTQL
-758 ANQYSDSITLYGGIV
+758 VNQYKDSIYLYEGIV
-773 ENANNVLRAN
+773 ENSAAVLENNSSRK
-783 QQREAQLNNAVN
+783 AQLSQIVAEKEAELETLAQQIASIGQFDAEYASEREKAVN
-795 DNEAQLALLVEE
+795 A
-807 ISSLGKV
+807 
-814 DETTQ
+814 
-819 EQQNALVETLQQIK
+819 LQQIR
-833 LDIVAL
+833 LDIVSISGEMSL
-839 NGEISLAENNM
+839 VQNNINQLVMLVQQGEIRKTQIVQDIADVKQRIEEKQAEIAQKAQTVAEM
-850 QQLEVQSQQSEDRKL
+850 QQKIQFIEEQNQAYVVQRLEIDK
-865 RLAEEMAQ
+865 
-873 LQANVE
+873 
-879 NRKLAVEAI
+879 
-888 AQAVEQLQQSI
+888 
-899 REIEHQNEDF
+899 
-909 VRLRFEI
+909 
-916 EQERTE
+916 ERTE
-922 INRETKALSD
+922 LTNETNALRKQQTD
-932 QKLSLSNQITK
+932 LATQIAK
-943 IGEKISNMETGYDDI
+943 ISEKIANMETSYDEI

-971 TAREF
+971 TAREI
-976 AFEFEDENQLRKDLS
+976 AFQIDDENQLRKDLL
-991 AIKAS
+991 AVKAA
-996 IKRLGNVNVG
+996 IKRLGHVNVT
-1006 AIEEYKEVF
+1006 AIEEYKEVY

-1024 LHDLEESKNQLQKL
+1024 LKDLEDSRQQLQKL

-1046 KTLFSESFGIINT
+1046 KTLFGESFKIIND
-1059 NFGRIF
+1059 NFGKIF
-1065 KELFGGGSAKLI
+1065 KQLFGGGSASLK
-1077 LTDPDNILESG
+1077 LTDPENILESG

-1194 VNNISPSLIN
+1194 VNNVSPSLIN

>member
-1 MSQKGSLIYNQQIK
+1 M
-15 GNTQVYLK
+15 YLK

-36 TRISF
+36 TRVTF

-193 KNEAEKKLSASQENI
+193 KNEAEKKLSGAQDNI
-208 TRLTDILLNLEERV
+208 VRLTDILLNLEERV

-236 ALSEKKKG
+236 KLSEEKKG
-244 MEISLWLQTVEKNKS
+244 MEISLWLQTVEKNKA
-259 LIRDQQRKLE
+259 LIREQNRKLE
-269 VFQNDLDNIE
+269 VFQSDFENIE
-279 NQIAEKEAYIE
+279 KQISEKEAYIE
-290 KRYFESN
+290 KRYFEGN
-297 DLIRK
+297 ELIRK
-302 GEENLTAIRN
+302 GEENQQAIRN
-312 IEQQISD
+312 VEQVISD
-319 KNSEKAVAE
+319 KNAEKAVLE
-328 NQSRYDEQRMQELG
+328 SQSVYDVQRRTELEKELG
-342 REIELSGSEK
+342 LFDVEAGQLES
-352 GSIEQRKAEISA
+352 RKAEIASELE
-364 KLGEM
+364 KM
-369 QQQKAQLAEKAE
+369 QAEKLSIAE
-381 HTQGEITLLAQNA
+381 KCEDITSQLDKLTQQA
-394 KKADE
+394 KAADS
-399 HKGSLLEKETVLRT
+399 HKGGLIEQQNSLKLTV
-413 NIQDSRLELMGLTTQ
+413 QDSRMELVSIAAQ
-428 NQAVMESSRKAQA
+428 NNSVMESAKNARAE
-441 DIETNQKYLDEVNSQ
+441 IETAQSYLEIVNSQ
-456 IADLNGFMAEV
+456 IAELKDFIEQADE
-467 DAGITRNTNI
+467 GITRNGNI
-477 KNGISIKLNSVK
+477 KNGIMMKLNSVK

-499 NLNIEKQRDTEN
+499 NLNSEKQRDTEN
-511 RIRLLTE
+511 KIRILVD
-518 MENNLDGFQQ
+518 MENSMEGFQR
-528 SVKTVLTNGKNGR
+528 SVKDVLTNGKNGR

-555 EKGYETAVEIALG
+555 EKGYETAIEIALG
-568 YALQNIVVQDETSAK
+568 YALQNIVVEDETSAK
-583 YAIEFLKNNRGG
+583 YAIEFLKNTRSG

-607 SSFSEKLPEWATTAD
+607 SNLNEKLPEWATTAD
-622 KVIAADAKYANII
+622 KVITADGRYSHII
-635 SSLLAR
+635 SNLLAR
-641 TVICEDI
+641 TVITENI
-648 NAASRLAK
+648 NLASRLAK
-656 QLNYRYKI
+656 QLGYRYKI

-695 IEKLKENLEK
+695 IEKLRGDLAK
-705 LKAEFETLSGET
+705 LKEQYTALSGET
-717 AKIKENSD
+717 AKIKENAD
-725 LLNSQIEGCNAEIE
+725 LLASQIEGCDAEIE
-739 TLQADK
+739 TLQNDK
-745 YNCSIELTKYTQL
+745 YNCNLELTKYTQQ
-758 ANQYSDSITLYGGIV
+758 ASQYNDSITLYGGVV
-773 ENANNVLRAN
+773 ENADNVLRLN
-783 QQREAQLNNAVN
+783 SEREKQLNSTIAEC
-795 DNEAQLALLVEE
+795 EAHLGKLSAE
-807 ISSLGKV
+807 IASLGQM

-819 EQQNALVETLQQIK
+819 EKQAALGEQLQQLK
-833 LDIVAL
+833 LSAVQL
-839 NGEISLAENNM
+839 EGEISLAENNLS
-850 QQLEVQSQQSEDRKL
+850 QLSTQSQQSEMRKQ
-865 RLAEEMAQ
+865 RIAEDLAQIEHNAQ
-873 LQANVE
+873 Q
-879 NRKLAVEAI
+879 RKQSAEKFSQEIVA
-888 AQAVEQLQQSI
+888 LQQQ
-899 REIEHQNEDF
+899 IEHIEKQNSDY
-909 VRLRFEI
+909 VKLRFEI
-916 EQERTE
+916 EQERNE
-922 INRETKALSD
+922 VSRETKALNE
-932 QKLSLSNQITK
+932 QKLALSTQITK
-943 IGEKISNMETGYDDI
+943 ISEKIVNMETGYDDI

-971 TAREF
+971 TAKEF
-976 AFEFEDENQLRKDLS
+976 AFDIEDEAQLRKDLS
-991 AIKAS
+991 AVKAA

-1006 AIEEYKEVF
+1006 AIEEYKEVY

-1024 LHDLEESKNQLQKL
+1024 LRDLEESKNQLQKL

-1046 KTLFSESFGIINT
+1046 KTLFSESFGIINA

-1077 LTDPDNILESG
+1077 LTDPDDILESG

>member
-1 MSQKGSLIYNQQIK
+1 M
-15 GNTQVYLK
+15 
-23 AIELHGFKSFPDK
+23 
-36 TRISF
+36 
-41 DKGMTAVIGPN
+41 
-52 GSGKSNISDAIRWVL
+52 
-67 GETSGK
+67 
-73 ELRSAGKMED
+73 
-83 IIFGGTSQR
+83 
-92 GPMGFAS
+92 
-99 VSLILDNSDRSFD
+99 
-112 MDTDE
+112 
-117 VSVTRKYYRGGD
+117 
-129 GEYFINGNRVRL
+129 
-141 KDIYELFLDT
+141 
-151 GLGKSGYSIV
+151 
-161 GQGKISQI
+161 
-169 VTAKPEN
+169 
-176 RREIFE
+176 
-182 EASGISKFRYK
+182 
-193 KNEAEKKLSASQENI
+193 
-208 TRLTDILLNLEERV
+208 
-222 GPLEKESK
+222 
-230 KAKEFV
+230 
-236 ALSEKKKG
+236 
-244 MEISLWLQTVEKNKS
+244 
-259 LIRDQQRKLE
+259 
-269 VFQNDLDNIE
+269 
-279 NQIAEKEAYIE
+279 
-290 KRYFESN
+290 
-297 DLIRK
+297 
-302 GEENLTAIRN
+302 
-312 IEQQISD
+312 
-319 KNSEKAVAE
+319 
-328 NQSRYDEQRMQELG
+328 
-342 REIELSGSEK
+342 
-352 GSIEQRKAEISA
+352 
-364 KLGEM
+364 
-369 QQQKAQLAEKAE
+369 
-381 HTQGEITLLAQNA
+381 
-394 KKADE
+394 
-399 HKGSLLEKETVLRT
+399 
-413 NIQDSRLELMGLTTQ
+413 
-428 NQAVMESSRKAQA
+428 
-441 DIETNQKYLDEVNSQ
+441 
-456 IADLNGFMAEV
+456 
-467 DAGITRNTNI
+467 
-477 KNGISIKLNSVK
+477 
-489 DKLDKAVENQ
+489 
-499 NLNIEKQRDTEN
+499 
-511 RIRLLTE
+511 
-518 MENNLDGFQQ
+518 
-528 SVKTVLTNGKNGR
+528 
-541 LKGIIGTVAQLISV
+541 
-555 EKGYETAVEIALG
+555 
-568 YALQNIVVQDETSAK
+568 
-583 YAIEFLKNNRGG
+583 
-595 RATFLPLDTVKP
+595 
-607 SSFSEKLPEWATTAD
+607 
-622 KVIAADAKYANII
+622 
-635 SSLLAR
+635 
-641 TVICEDI
+641 
-648 NAASRLAK
+648 
-656 QLNYRYKI
+656 
-664 VTMDGQQI
+664 
-672 NAGGSFTGGSV
+672 
-683 SKSAGLFTRKGE
+683 
-695 IEKLKENLEK
+695 
-705 LKAEFETLSGET
+705 
-717 AKIKENSD
+717 
-725 LLNSQIEGCNAEIE
+725 
-739 TLQADK
+739 
-745 YNCSIELTKYTQL
+745 
-758 ANQYSDSITLYGGIV
+758 

-795 DNEAQLALLVEE
+795 DSEAQLALIVEE

-899 REIEHQNEDF
+899 REIEQQNEDF

-1046 KTLFSESFGIINT
+1046 KTLFSESFGIINA

>member
-1 MSQKGSLIYNQQIK
+1 M
-15 GNTQVYLK
+15 YLK

-36 TRISF
+36 TRIAF

-92 GPMGFAS
+92 GPMGFAA

-193 KNEAEKKLSASQENI
+193 KNEAEKKLAGAQDNI
-208 TRLTDILLNLEERV
+208 VRLSDILINLEERV

-230 KAKEFV
+230 KAKEYL

-244 MEISLWLQTVEKNKS
+244 MEISLWLSTVNRSKS
-259 LIRDQQRKLE
+259 LIRDQQRRLE
-269 VFQNDLDNIE
+269 IFENDRDSVE

-302 GEENLTAIRN
+302 GEENQLAIRA
-312 IEQQISD
+312 IEQQISQA
-319 KNSEKAVAE
+319 NSEKAVFE
-328 NQSRYDEQRMQELG
+328 NQIQYDGFKLDELNKELSLYESLEGEADSKKQQMEASLAEMEAKKSALSDEQHKTEEDIAALSRQAIEADGQKGELLS
-342 REIELSGSEK
+342 RET
-352 GSIEQRKAEISA
+352 
-364 KLGEM
+364 
-369 QQQKAQLAEKAE
+369 QL
-381 HTQGEITLLAQNA
+381 
-394 KKADE
+394 
-399 HKGSLLEKETVLRT
+399 T
-413 NIQDSRLELMGLTTQ
+413 NKIQDSKMEIHGLTTQ
-428 NQAVMESSRKAQA
+428 NASVSETENKAKQDLLTAKGYLETTQAQVAELTSFSDEAQRK
-441 DIETNQKYLDEVNSQ
+441 
-456 IADLNGFMAEV
+456 
-467 DAGITRNTNI
+467 ITQNTNI
-477 KNGISIKLNSVK
+477 KNGLGMKLSSIRTKMDNYLNLQNENTKKQMDAQNRIKL
-489 DKLDKAVENQ
+489 
-499 NLNIEKQRDTEN
+499 
-511 RIRLLTE
+511 LTD
-518 MENNLDGFQQ
+518 MENSLEGFQH
-528 SVKTVLTNGKNGR
+528 SVKTVLNMGKNGS
-541 LKGIIGTVAQLISV
+541 LKGIIGTVAQLITV

-568 YALQNIVVQDETSAK
+568 FGLQNIVVENETCAK
-583 YAIEFLKNNRGG
+583 YAIEYLKNNRGG
-595 RATFLPLDTVKP
+595 RATFLPLETVKA
-607 SSFSEKLPEWATTAD
+607 SHFNENLPEWATTAD
-622 KVIAADAKYANII
+622 KIVNVDAKYSHII
-635 SSLLAR
+635 SNLLGR
-641 TVICEDI
+641 TIITEDI
-648 NAASRLAK
+648 NSASRLAK
-656 QLNYRYKI
+656 QLGYRYKI
-664 VTMDGQQI
+664 VTTDGQQI

-695 IEKLKENLEK
+695 IEKLKVTLADLRTEFDKIEK
-705 LKAEFETLSGET
+705 EKGEVQ
-717 AKIKENSD
+717 NSLD
-725 LLNSQIEGCNAEIE
+725 LMNSQIDGCNAEIE
-739 TLQADK
+739 ALQADLNK
-745 YNCSIELTKYTQL
+745 CNVELAKYTQL
-758 ANQYSDSITLYGGIV
+758 ENQYKDSIYLYEGIIENSANVVKANREKENTLYRLIAESEKELTSV
-773 ENANNVLRAN
+773 T
-783 QQREAQLNNAVN
+783 
-795 DNEAQLALLVEE
+795 AQLAA
-807 ISSLGKV
+807 LG
-814 DETTQ
+814 ETDA
-819 EQQNALVETLQQIK
+819 EYAAKKDALMETLQQIR
-833 LDIVAL
+833 LDIVSL
-839 NGEISLAENNM
+839 NGEISITQNNLNQLSAQSAQSEMRKEQIVLDIEEINGRIAQKQVDIGQKAQDVLNM
-850 QQLEVQSQQSEDRKL
+850 QQQIKDIEQQNADFVTL
-865 RLAEEMAQ
+865 RM
-873 LQANVE
+873 
-879 NRKLAVEAI
+879 
-888 AQAVEQLQQSI
+888 
-899 REIEHQNEDF
+899 EIEKERVEITNSTNS
-909 VRLRFEI
+909 LRK
-916 EQERTE
+916 QQMD
-922 INRETKALSD
+922 LS
-932 QKLSLSNQITK
+932 SQIAK
-943 IGEKISNMETGYDDI
+943 ISEKIANMEQSYDDI

-971 TAREF
+971 TAKEF
-976 AFEFEDENQLRKDLS
+976 AFDFEDENQLKKDLA
-991 AIKAS
+991 AIKAN
-996 IKRLGNVNVG
+996 IKRLGSVNVG
-1006 AIEEYKEVF
+1006 AIDEYREVF

-1024 LHDLEESKNQLQKL
+1024 LRDLEESRNQLQKL

-1046 KTLFSESFGIINT
+1046 KTMFSESFGIINE
-1059 NFGRIF
+1059 NFGKIF
-1065 KELFGGGSAKLI
+1065 RQLFGGGSAKLI

-1194 VNNISPSLIN
+1194 VNNVSPSLIN

>member
-1 MSQKGSLIYNQQIK
+1 M
-15 GNTQVYLK
+15 YLK

-36 TRISF
+36 TRIAF

-92 GPMGFAS
+92 GPMGFAA

-193 KNEAEKKLSASQENI
+193 KNEAEKKLAGAQDNI
-208 TRLTDILLNLEERV
+208 TRLSDILINLEERV

-244 MEISLWLQTVEKNKS
+244 MEISLWLSTVNRSKS
-259 LIRDQQRKLE
+259 LIREQQRRLE
-269 VFQNDLDNIE
+269 IFRNDCDGVE
-279 NQIAEKEAYIE
+279 NTIAEKESYIE

-302 GEENLTAIRN
+302 GEENQNTIRT
-312 IEQQISD
+312 IEQQIAQAG
-319 KNSEKAVAE
+319 SEKAVFENQIQYDGIKAEELEKEISLYESLEGEADSKKQQLEASLADMKAQKALLAE
-328 NQSRYDEQRMQELG
+328 NQHKAELEIDELG
-342 REIELSGSEK
+342 RQAMEADSQK
-352 GSIEQRKAEISA
+352 GAL
-364 KLGEM
+364 LGRET
-369 QQQKAQLAEKAE
+369 QLVNK
-381 HTQGEITLLAQNA
+381 
-394 KKADE
+394 
-399 HKGSLLEKETVLRT
+399 
-413 NIQDSRLELMGLTTQ
+413 IQDSKMEIHGLSTQNESVMETANKAKQDLLTAKGYLETTQ
-428 NQAVMESSRKAQA
+428 A
-441 DIETNQKYLDEVNSQ
+441 Q
-456 IADLNGFMAEV
+456 IAELTAFSEEAQRK
-467 DAGITRNTNI
+467 ITQNTNI
-477 KNGISIKLNSVK
+477 RNGLGMKLSSFSSRMDNYLSLQNENTKKQIDTQNRVK
-489 DKLDKAVENQ
+489 
-499 NLNIEKQRDTEN
+499 
-511 RIRLLTE
+511 LLTD
-518 MENNLDGFQQ
+518 MENSLEGFQQ
-528 SVKTVLTNGKNGR
+528 SVKTVLNMGR
-541 LKGIIGTVAQLISV
+541 SGSLKGIIGTVAQLISV
-555 EKGYETAVEIALG
+555 EKGYETAIEIALG
-568 YALQNIVVQDETSAK
+568 YGLQNIVVENETCAK
-583 YAIEFLKNNRGG
+583 YAIEYLKNNRGG
-595 RATFLPLDTVKP
+595 RATFLPLDTVKA
-607 SSFSEKLPEWATTAD
+607 SHFSENLPDWATTAD
-622 KVIAADAKYANII
+622 RIVNADAKYSHII
-635 SSLLAR
+635 SNLLGR
-641 TVICEDI
+641 TIITEDI
-648 NAASRLAK
+648 NSASRLAK
-656 QLNYRYKI
+656 QLGYRYKI
-664 VTMDGQQI
+664 VTTDGQQI

-695 IEKLKENLEK
+695 IEKLKNTLAG
-705 LKAEFETLSGET
+705 LKAEFDRIE
-717 AKIKENSD
+717 KEKAEVQNSLD
-725 LLNSQIEGCNAEIE
+725 LINSQIEGCNAEIE
-739 TLQADK
+739 AMQNDK
-745 YNCSIELTKYTQL
+745 NNCNVELAKYTQL
-758 ANQYSDSITLYGGIV
+758 ENQYRDSIYLYEGIV
-773 ENANNVLRAN
+773 ENSDSVVKANREKENVLYRLIAEN
-783 QQREAQLNNAVN
+783 EKELAEITVQLT
-795 DNEAQLALLVEE
+795 
-807 ISSLGKV
+807 SLG
-814 DETTQ
+814 ETDA
-819 EQQNALVETLQQIK
+819 EYAEKKDALMETLQQIRFDVVSIDA
-833 LDIVAL
+833 DITVVQNNLTQLSAQSAQSEMRKAHIVL
-839 NGEISLAENNM
+839 EIEEIRNRIAQRQVEIGTKAQDILNM
-850 QQLEVQSQQSEDRKL
+850 QQQIKDIEQQNADFVTL
-865 RLAEEMAQ
+865 RL
-873 LQANVE
+873 
-879 NRKLAVEAI
+879 
-888 AQAVEQLQQSI
+888 
-899 REIEHQNEDF
+899 EIEKERIEVTNETNA
-909 VRLRFEI
+909 LRKQQME
-916 EQERTE
+916 
-922 INRETKALSD
+922 LS
-932 QKLSLSNQITK
+932 SQIAK
-943 IGEKISNMETGYDDI
+943 ISEKIANMEQSYDDI

-976 AFEFEDENQLRKDLS
+976 AFDFEDENQLKKDL
-991 AIKAS
+991 AAVKAN

-1006 AIEEYKEVF
+1006 AIEEYREVF
-1015 EKYNFLKEQ
+1015 EKYNYLKEQ
-1024 LHDLEESKNQLQKL
+1024 LNDLEESRNQLQKL

-1046 KTLFSESFGIINT
+1046 KTMFSESFGIINE
-1059 NFGRIF
+1059 NFGKIF
-1065 KELFGGGSAKLI
+1065 RQLFGGGSAKLI
-1077 LTDPDNILESG
+1077 LTDPENILESG

-1194 VNNISPSLIN
+1194 VNNVSPSLIN

>member
-1 MSQKGSLIYNQQIK
+1 M
-15 GNTQVYLK
+15 YLK

-36 TRISF
+36 TRVTF

-193 KNEAEKKLSASQENI
+193 KNEAEKKLSGAQENI
-208 TRLTDILLNLEERV
+208 VRLTDILLNLEERV

-230 KAKEFV
+230 KAKEYLKL
-236 ALSEKKKG
+236 AEEKKG
-244 MEISLWLQTVEKNKS
+244 MEISLWLQTVEKNKA
-259 LIRDQQRKLE
+259 LIREQNRKLE
-269 VFQNDLDNIE
+269 VYQADFDNIE
-279 NQIAEKEAYIE
+279 KQLAEKEAYIE

-302 GEENLTAIRN
+302 GEENQTAIRN
-312 IEQQISD
+312 VEQVISD
-319 KNSEKAVAE
+319 KNAEKAVLE
-328 NQSRYDEQRMQELG
+328 SQSVYDVQRKEELA
-342 REIELSGSEK
+342 RELSLFDTEAGQ
-352 GSIEQRKAEISA
+352 IEDRKAEIRQ
-364 KLGEM
+364 KLAEM
-369 QQQKAQLAEKAE
+369 QEEKLSIGEKCDDITAQLDLLTQQAKAADSHKGGLMEQENHLRIVLQDGRMELVSIATQNASVSESARNAKAE
-381 HTQGEITLLAQNA
+381 IATAQGY
-394 KKADE
+394 
-399 HKGSLLEKETVLRT
+399 LE
-413 NIQDSRLELMGLTTQ
+413 N
-428 NQAVMESSRKAQA
+428 
-441 DIETNQKYLDEVNSQ
+441 VNSQ
-456 IADLNGFMAEV
+456 IAELKGFIEQADE
-467 DAGITRNTNI
+467 GITRNNNI
-477 KNGISIKLNSVK
+477 KNGITMKLNSVK
-489 DKLDKAVENQ
+489 EKLDKAVEKQ
-499 NLNIEKQRDTEN
+499 NINGEKQRDTEN
-511 RIRLLTE
+511 KIRILVD
-518 MENNLDGFQQ
+518 MENSMDGFQN
-528 SVKTVLTNGKNGR
+528 SVKQVLTNGKNGR
-541 LKGIIGTVAQLISV
+541 LKGIIGTVAQIISV
-555 EKGYETAVEIALG
+555 EKGYETAIEIALG
-568 YALQNIVVQDETSAK
+568 YGLQNIVVEDETSAK
-583 YAIEFLKNNRGG
+583 YAIEYLKNNRAG

-607 SSFSEKLPEWATTAD
+607 SSFTEKLPEWATTAD
-622 KVIAADAKYANII
+622 KVITADGRYSHII
-635 SSLLAR
+635 SNLLAR
-641 TVICEDI
+641 TVITEDI
-648 NAASRLAK
+648 NSASRLAK

-672 NAGGSFTGGSV
+672 NAGGSFTGGST
-683 SKSAGLFTRKGE
+683 SKSAGLFTRKSE
-695 IEKLKENLEK
+695 IEKLRANLEE
-705 LKAEFETLSGET
+705 LKKEYEVLGGET
-717 AKIKENSD
+717 AKIRENAD
-725 LLNSQIEGCNAEIE
+725 LLNSQIEGCQAEIE
-739 TLQADK
+739 TLQNDK
-745 YNCSIELTKYTQL
+745 YNCSLELTKFTQQ
-758 ANQYSDSITLYGGIV
+758 ANQYADSITLYGGIA
-773 ENANNVLRAN
+773 ENAENVLKAN
-783 QQREAQLNNAVN
+783 SEREKQLNTEIENCTQQLEKLHEELASLGQRDETAQEKQTALSEELQQLKLSAV
-795 DNEAQLALLVEE
+795 QLA
-807 ISSLGKV
+807 
-814 DETTQ
+814 
-819 EQQNALVETLQQIK
+819 
-833 LDIVAL
+833 
-839 NGEISLAENNM
+839 GEISLAENNLS
-850 QQLEVQSQQSEDRKL
+850 QLSMQSQQSEMRKQ
-865 RLAEEMAQ
+865 RISDDLAQIENNAQ
-873 LQANVE
+873 Q
-879 NRKLAVEAI
+879 RKEAVEKILSEISA
-888 AQAVEQLQQSI
+888 LQQQI
-899 REIEHQNEDF
+899 KDIEKQNEDF
-909 VRLRFEI
+909 VKLRMEI
-916 EQERTE
+916 EQERNE
-922 INRETKALSD
+922 IARETKSLND
-932 QKLSLSNQITK
+932 DKLSLSTQITK
-943 IGEKISNMETGYDDI
+943 IGERIVNMETVYDEI
-958 IQKLWEEYELTVQ
+958 IQKLWEEHELTVQ

-976 AFEFEDENQLRKDLS
+976 AFEVEDEAQMRKDL
-991 AIKAS
+991 AAVKAA
-996 IKRLGNVNVG
+996 IKRLGSVNTN
-1006 AIEEYKEVF
+1006 AIEEYKEVY

-1024 LHDLEESKNQLQKL
+1024 LRDLEESKNQLQKL

-1046 KTLFSESFGIINT
+1046 KTLFSESFEIINT

-1065 KELFGGGSAKLI
+1065 RELFGGGSAKLI
-1077 LTDPDNILESG
+1077 LTEPDNILESG

-1151 LHDISDT
+1151 LHNISDT

-1194 VNNISPSLIN
+1194 VNNISPSMIN

>member
-1 MSQKGSLIYNQQIK
+1 M
-15 GNTQVYLK
+15 YLK

-36 TRISF
+36 TRVTF

-193 KNEAEKKLSASQENI
+193 KNEAEKKLSGAQDNLV
-208 TRLTDILLNLEERV
+208 RLTDILLNLEERV

-236 ALSEKKKG
+236 KLSEEKKG
-244 MEISLWLQTVEKNKS
+244 MEISLWLQTVEKNKA
-259 LIRDQQRKLE
+259 LIREQNRKLE
-269 VFQNDLDNIE
+269 VFQSDFENIE
-279 NQIAEKEAYIE
+279 KQISEKEAYIE
-290 KRYFESN
+290 KRYFEGN
-297 DLIRK
+297 ELIRK
-302 GEENLTAIRN
+302 GEENQQAIRN
-312 IEQQISD
+312 VEQVISD
-319 KNSEKAVAE
+319 KNAEKAVLE
-328 NQSRYDEQRMQELG
+328 SQSVYDVQRRTELEKELG
-342 REIELSGSEK
+342 LFDVEAGQFES
-352 GSIEQRKAEISA
+352 RKAEIASELE
-364 KLGEM
+364 KM
-369 QQQKAQLAEKAE
+369 QAEKLSIAE
-381 HTQGEITLLAQNA
+381 KCEDITSQLDKLTQQA
-394 KKADE
+394 KAADS
-399 HKGSLLEKETVLRT
+399 HKGGLIEQQNSLKLTV
-413 NIQDSRLELMGLTTQ
+413 QDSRMELVSIAAQ
-428 NQAVMESSRKAQA
+428 NNSVMESAKNARAE
-441 DIETNQKYLDEVNSQ
+441 IETAQSYLEIVNSQ
-456 IADLNGFMAEV
+456 IAELKDFIEQADE
-467 DAGITRNTNI
+467 GITRNGNI
-477 KNGISIKLNSVK
+477 KNGIMMKLNSVK

-499 NLNIEKQRDTEN
+499 NLNSEKQRDTEN
-511 RIRLLTE
+511 KIRILVD
-518 MENNLDGFQQ
+518 MENSMEGFQR
-528 SVKTVLTNGKNGR
+528 SVKDVLTNGKNGR

-555 EKGYETAVEIALG
+555 EKGYETAIEIALG
-568 YALQNIVVQDETSAK
+568 YALQNIVVEDETSAK
-583 YAIEFLKNNRGG
+583 YAIEFLKNTRSG

-607 SSFSEKLPEWATTAD
+607 SNLNEKLPEWATTAD
-622 KVIAADAKYANII
+622 KVITADGRYSHII
-635 SSLLAR
+635 SNLLAR
-641 TVICEDI
+641 TVITEDI
-648 NAASRLAK
+648 NLASRLAK
-656 QLNYRYKI
+656 QLGYRYKI

-695 IEKLKENLEK
+695 IEKLRGDLAK
-705 LKAEFETLSGET
+705 LKEQYTALSGET
-717 AKIKENSD
+717 AKIKENAD
-725 LLNSQIEGCNAEIE
+725 LLASQIEGCDAEIE
-739 TLQADK
+739 TLQNDK
-745 YNCSIELTKYTQL
+745 YNCNLELTKYTQQ
-758 ANQYSDSITLYGGIV
+758 ASQYNDSITLYGGVV
-773 ENANNVLRAN
+773 ENADNVLRLN
-783 QQREAQLNNAVN
+783 SEREKQLNSTIAEC
-795 DNEAQLALLVEE
+795 EAHLGKLSAE
-807 ISSLGKV
+807 IASLGQM

-819 EQQNALVETLQQIK
+819 EKQAALGEQLQQLK
-833 LDIVAL
+833 LSAVQL
-839 NGEISLAENNM
+839 EGEISLAENNLS
-850 QQLEVQSQQSEDRKL
+850 QLSTQSQQSEMRKQ
-865 RLAEEMAQ
+865 RIAEDLAQIEHNAQ
-873 LQANVE
+873 Q
-879 NRKLAVEAI
+879 RKQSAEKFSQEIVA
-888 AQAVEQLQQSI
+888 LQQQ
-899 REIEHQNEDF
+899 IEHIEKQNSDY
-909 VRLRFEI
+909 VKLRFEI
-916 EQERTE
+916 EQERNE
-922 INRETKALSD
+922 VSRETKALNE
-932 QKLSLSNQITK
+932 QKLALSTQITK
-943 IGEKISNMETGYDDI
+943 ISEKIVNMETGYDDI

-971 TAREF
+971 TAKEF
-976 AFEFEDENQLRKDLS
+976 AFDIEDEAQLRKDLS
-991 AIKAS
+991 AVKAA

-1006 AIEEYKEVF
+1006 AIEEYKEVY

-1024 LHDLEESKNQLQKL
+1024 LRDLEESKNQLQKL

-1046 KTLFSESFGIINT
+1046 KTLFSESFGIINA

-1077 LTDPDNILESG
+1077 LTDPDDILESG